1 MAGNAAGWSRLF
13 DRVHVISLPGATG
26 RRERLAAYLPAQG
39 IAEFEVLDALGPGS
53 AEVDA
58 AFAGGVVQSFPPC
71 FRCGKTDCGE
81 RDCNNVLLPAQVG
94 NFLSHLAVWRRI
106 AAEGGTA
113 LVVEDDV
120 VFHPWTGAALDWL
133 AGAPGRG
140 EEGFRPER
148 PRLLRLGWALGPD
161 HVTGPPRLVDEVRM
175 SNPCYAMT
183 AAFAR
188 KLVTGFERITTT
200 SDIHLHRRAPAPGE
214 AVTLLPPIASELSWS
229 VGAVASTIHPQIE
242 HADYLHAQGRTAE
255 AEAFRKVVEAHVYHL
270 DWRAILVLGPPGG
283 APEAAAAALTAC
295 GPEVGA
301 GADGRD
307 GVAAWWLAVED
318 DWPAAAGTALANR
331 RTLRWRHLVQV
342 VQAPEAAIA
351 AILRADRAEPQARAF
366 RRRHVLDRLG
376 VDLATIGEE
385 TERAA
390 VTLMSW
396 TEIVAQLGPD
406 AVLRVED
413 GVAGARDCLA
423 RAGFVTSGPVVRSVA
438 ADAAGGGAGRADLRA
453 LSARVRA
460 GLRDYCLRYG
470 YDPGAFSAA

>member
-39 IAEFEVLDALGPGS
+39 IAEFEVFDALGPGS

-58 AFAGGVVQSFPPC
+58 AFAGGVVQAFPPC

-140 EEGFRPER
+140 EEGFRPGR

-161 HVTGPPRLVDEVRM
+161 HVAGPSRLVGEVRM

-183 AAFAR
+183 AEFAR
-188 KLVTGFERITTT
+188 KLVSGFERITTT

-242 HADYLHAQGRTAE
+242 HADFLMEAGRFAE
-255 AEAFRKVVEAHVYHL
+255 AEAFRRVVAAHVYHL
-270 DWRAILVLGPPGG
+270 DWRAMLVLGPVGG
-283 APEAAAAALTAC
+283 PLAETAARLGAC
-295 GPEVGA
+295 GVDVGHE
-301 GADGRD
+301 ADGRD

-318 DWPAAAGTALANR
+318 DWPAAAGTALQNR
-331 RTLRWRHLVQV
+331 RTLRWGHLVQV
-342 VQAPEAAIA
+342 VQDPRAAIPVILREDRDWPEA
-351 AILRADRAEPQARAF
+351 RDF
-366 RRRHVLDRLG
+366 RRRHVLARLG
-376 VDLATIGEE
+376 LDLGAIGDEV
-385 TERAA
+385 ERAA
-390 VTLMSW
+390 QTLLCW
-396 TEIVAQLGPD
+396 TRIVGDLAPE
-406 AVLRVED
+406 VWLRVED
-413 GVAGARDCLA
+413 GAAGVGACLDRLGIRRAEERAGERAGAA
-423 RAGFVTSGPVVRSVA
+423 PV
-438 ADAAGGGAGRADLRA
+438 GGQPGRAELRTLPAALRA
-453 LSARVRA
+453 ELGA
-460 GLRDYCLRYG
+460 YCERYG
-470 YDPGAFSAA
+470 YDPRDFAG